1 MILTAT
7 EEIRMSSRHF
17 DPSDFGNVTGQGQ
30 FQFTRC
36 QIPNLD
42 ASENILLMMS
52 ITDYGFNF
60 FQSPGSSLLV

>member
-17 DPSDFGNVTGQGQ
+17 DPSDFGYMTGQGQ

-36 QIPNLD
+36 QVPNLD
-42 ASENILLMMS
+42 TSETFYIKCGS
-52 ITDYGFNF
+52 TTSYGFKNF
-60 FQSPGSSLLV
+60 GG